1 MVVIEDMKGLVLVA
15 EVPMKLL
22 EIVAIGVKE
31 LRLKLE
37 LPVVAMDGMLA

>member
-1 MVVIEDMKGLVLVA
+1 MKGLVLVA

-22 EIVAIGVKE
+22 EIAAIGVKE
-31 LRLKLE
+31 LRLKLA